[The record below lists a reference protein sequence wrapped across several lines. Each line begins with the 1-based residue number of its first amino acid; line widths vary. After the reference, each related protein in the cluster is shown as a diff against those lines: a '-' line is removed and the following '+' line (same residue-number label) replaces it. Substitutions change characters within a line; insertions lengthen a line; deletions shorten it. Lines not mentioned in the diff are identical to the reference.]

1 LIDTTVLIV
10 DDSEAIVES
19 LVETLER
26 LGVPRDQ
33 ILTAHNP
40 EDALKL
46 FNAQKPPLVFMDLD
60 LDGAPGEKAAM
71 KILKQEPRTKV
82 VLMTGYDRKD
92 PRVRDMISAGAYEFM
107 EKPLRFGKIQ
117 QVLELID
124 SENKGLRRVS

>member
-1 LIDTTVLIV
+1 MIV

-33 ILTAHNP
+33 ILTANNP
-40 EDALKL
+40 DDALRL
-46 FNAQKPPLVFMDLD
+46 FKERKPPLIFMDLD
-60 LDGAPGEKAAM
+60 LDGAPGEKAAI
-71 KILKQEPRTKV
+71 KILKQEPRTKL

-92 PRVRDMISAGAYEFM
+92 ARVRYMISAGAYEFM